1 MTAAMRPG
9 TTLPQPR
16 TRLIGRAAELEAARA
31 FLLDDAAPLLT
42 LTGPGG
48 VGKTRLALAAAA
60 EAARAEGFPDGVYVV
75 DLAPVRNPAFVLS
88 TVGQA
93 LGVRE
98 GSERSLPEAL
108 AAHLQPLRLLL
119 VLDNC
124 EHILPAASQVGDLL
138 TLCPGLQVLAASRAP
153 LRLQGEHLLPVP
165 PLALPPAGATRP
177 ADLAESPAVALFVA
191 RARAVRAEFTLTE
204 ANGPV
209 VAAICRQLDGL
220 PLAIELAAARVAV
233 LPPSALL
240 GRLERR
246 LPLLTGGPHD
256 APARLRTMRDAIA
269 WSYDLLDPAAQALFR
284 CLSVFTGGFTLEA
297 AEAVA
302 GAHVGPGTLAAAP
315 AHALDILDQ
324 VAVLAANSLLQPTID
339 PGGDPRYTML
349 ETVRE
354 YGLERLAASG
364 EEAAARHRHAAW
376 CLRLAEQNLVQQ
388 AGWAVETPWLAQI
401 ESEHANLR
409 EALAWLESAGAGA
422 DLLRLAGALQ
432 PFWDARGH
440 RAEGVDWLQRGV
452 AGGQDAPPQVRLR
465 AMAGLGR
472 NLERLGRYTQA
483 EEVHTAVLD
492 LARAEGDEYW
502 EARALNLLGLGALN
516 LERYDEALPLMTA
529 AMAALQRLGD
539 ETGVSWCRYCFG
551 IIAYG
556 QGNLV
561 AAAAHLEAAL
571 AWRRAHG
578 TITNLTAMLI
588 PLGLVACDREDRRA
602 AATYL
607 AEGLAHWE
615 QDGSVSRES
624 AGEWLAAV
632 ARLAVTCGRPETA
645 ARLYGASEALYHTLG
660 VQLVVPPRALHRR
673 HVAALRETLGDASSL
688 PPGPPAARC
697 RSRRPWWRQG
707 RPWPAPLPVP
717 RALMRRPPAAP
728 SPRASRTCCSYW
740 PLAGQTARSPVRS
753 SSATARSTATWPV
766 SSPSSACRR
775 GARRWPAPA
784 NGRCYRR

>member
-1 MTAAMRPG
+1 
-9 TTLPQPR
+9 
-16 TRLIGRAAELEAARA
+16 
-31 FLLDDAAPLLT
+31 
-42 LTGPGG
+42 
-48 VGKTRLALAAAA
+48 
-60 EAARAEGFPDGVYVV
+60 
-75 DLAPVRNPAFVLS
+75 
-88 TVGQA
+88 
-93 LGVRE
+93 
-98 GSERSLPEAL
+98 
-108 AAHLQPLRLLL
+108 
-119 VLDNC
+119 
-124 EHILPAASQVGDLL
+124 
-138 TLCPGLQVLAASRAP
+138 
-153 LRLQGEHLLPVP
+153 
-165 PLALPPAGATRP
+165 
-177 ADLAESPAVALFVA
+177 
-191 RARAVRAEFTLTE
+191 
-204 ANGPV
+204 
-209 VAAICRQLDGL
+209 L

-233 LPPSALL
+233 LPPPALL
-240 GRLERR
+240 ARLERR

-269 WSYDLLDPAAQALFR
+269 WSYDLLDPAAQALFCR
-284 CLSVFTGGFTLEA
+284 LAVFTGGFTLDA

-302 GAHVGPGTLAAAP
+302 GAPVSAADSATPHHAP
-315 AHALDILDQ
+315 DVLDL
-324 VAVLAANSLLQPTID
+324 VTVLAANSLLQPIIA
-339 PGGDPRYTML
+339 PGGEPRYGML

-354 YGLERLAASG
+354 YGLERLVERG
-364 EEAAARHRHAAW
+364 EEAAARNRHAAW

-452 AGGQDAPPQVRLR
+452 AGGQGAPPQVRLR

-615 QDGSVSRES
+615 QDGSVSREV
-624 AGEWLAAV
+624 AAEWLAAV
-632 ARLAVTCGRPETA
+632 ARLAACRSLPETA
-645 ARLYGASEALYHTLG
+645 AHLYGASEALFHTLG
-660 VQLVVPPRALHRR
+660 EPLVVPPRSLYRR
-673 HVAALRETLGDASSL
+673 HVAALRETLGDAPFANAWAAGRAL
-688 PPGPPAARC
+688 PPAQAIAAARDVVANPAAGKAPPAD
-697 RSRRPWWRQG
+697 
-707 RPWPAPLPVP
+707 VP
-717 RALMRRPPAAP
+717 G
-728 SPRASRTCCSYW
+728 ASRTLT
-740 PLAGQTARSPVRS
+740 PREQDVLQLLAAGWTDREIAGALFLSHRTVNSHVASILAKLGVPSRRKAVACARERALLP
-753 SSATARSTATWPV
+753 PQ
-766 SSPSSACRR
+766 
-775 GARRWPAPA
+775 GAVHS
-784 NGRCYRR
+784 